1 MKILHIKLFY
11 FEKNSRYE
19 IIDFIIVLQIN
30 SSQHRLMMASQFSD
44 VQLRM
49 LHIQHSANKEQ
60 EYFKTFRKL
69 KESEV
74 FTDVTF
80 VAQNGRSLCV
90 HRLVLASYSQLL
102 KEMMEAD
109 KIIEGGGVKIILPDV
124 EYTDVEA
131 LCHILYGVEVSVPRT
146 RFNKI
151 YNLAHMLGIPVSK
164 LNNPEHFLLH
174 HQHPKDQLN
183 TRTKEKKKN
192 APPLCCW
199 YCYSTFPTLALFQR
213 HLEEAHPNETLQKVS
228 VKPSHKCPKCQKTF
242 LTMYKLRQHLL
253 THPTPKRV
261 SKRGDHEYAE
271 EVPEEQASKS
281 SLNQKKSVSDHPYA
295 NPVELESTPAPAQK
309 VEAEH
314 PEVVQAR
321 VDRVSSD
328 HSYGTRQRL
337 ASIRESD
344 HAYSTQISDD
354 HVELVQVL
362 PVPVNVRTSQP
373 PPGSEVI
380 AQVSQIESDHP
391 LPPKGAAK
399 RKASLKT
406 RKVFEPVVA
415 NKITKTSSPRI
426 IPNKYNCEIC
436 GRTFDVPYKKKRHVQ
451 EVHNKVKKH
460 ACQFCDKAFFKVS
473 SRKRHE

>member
-1 MKILHIKLFY
+1 
-11 FEKNSRYE
+11 
-19 IIDFIIVLQIN
+19 
-30 SSQHRLMMASQFSD
+30 
-44 VQLRM
+44 
-49 LHIQHSANKEQ
+49 
-60 EYFKTFRKL
+60 
-69 KESEV
+69 
-74 FTDVTF
+74 
-80 VAQNGRSLCV
+80 
-90 HRLVLASYSQLL
+90 
-102 KEMMEAD
+102 
-109 KIIEGGGVKIILPDV
+109 
-124 EYTDVEA
+124 
-131 LCHILYGVEVSVPRT
+131 
-146 RFNKI
+146 
-151 YNLAHMLGIPVSK
+151 
-164 LNNPEHFLLH
+164 
-174 HQHPKDQLN
+174 
-183 TRTKEKKKN
+183 
-192 APPLCCW
+192 
-199 YCYSTFPTLALFQR
+199 
-213 HLEEAHPNETLQKVS
+213 
-228 VKPSHKCPKCQKTF
+228 
-242 LTMYKLRQHLL
+242 
-253 THPTPKRV
+253 
-261 SKRGDHEYAE
+261 
-271 EVPEEQASKS
+271 
-281 SLNQKKSVSDHPYA
+281 
-295 NPVELESTPAPAQK
+295 
-309 VEAEH
+309 
-314 PEVVQAR
+314 
-321 VDRVSSD
+321 VSSD

-473 SRKRHE
+473 SRKRHELTHITHDTWKCSICAKVFKDPSSLKYHLKNNVCLRDNSSEVILGK